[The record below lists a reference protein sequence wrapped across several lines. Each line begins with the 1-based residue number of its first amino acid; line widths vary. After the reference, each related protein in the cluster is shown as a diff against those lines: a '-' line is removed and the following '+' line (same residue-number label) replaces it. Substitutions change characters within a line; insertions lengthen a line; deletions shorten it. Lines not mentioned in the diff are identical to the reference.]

1 MQTGEAWPASCGKAC
16 GKPEIA
22 CQSPREEGNFA
33 SYSARAIW
41 SVTQFVCSDRTQCI
55 MTKAIVFI
63 VVSYFEHIFIII
75 YSCIPLCTILYIPFT
90 YFYNY
95 ILFHVS
101 NILSIFTTKLRL
113 RCLFSPYIVSQKC
126 LLQLKFNVITFFVI
140 LFFKHVRCR
149 MCTLLV
155 C

>member
-1 MQTGEAWPASCGKAC
+1 MQEACGDAYMRRAAVQTGKAWPVNGGKAC

-55 MTKAIVFI
+55 IEKATVFVAI
-63 VVSYFEHIFIII
+63 SYFEHIFIII
-75 YSCIPLCTILYIPFT
+75 YSYISLYTILYIPFI

-95 ILFHVS
+95 IFFMFRIFCL
-101 NILSIFTTKLRL
+101 IFTTIETS
-113 RCLFSPYIVSQKC
+113 LFVFIIYSFSK
-126 LLQLKFNVITFFVI
+126 
-140 LFFKHVRCR
+140 
-149 MCTLLV
+149 MLV
-155 C
+155 ATKI